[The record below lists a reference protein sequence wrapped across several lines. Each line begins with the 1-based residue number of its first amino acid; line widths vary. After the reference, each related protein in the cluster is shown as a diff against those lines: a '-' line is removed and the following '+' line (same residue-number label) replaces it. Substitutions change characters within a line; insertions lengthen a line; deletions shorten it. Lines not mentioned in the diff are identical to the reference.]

1 MKLKSII
8 LLIYLSLI
16 LSQEKI
22 NPLDF
27 QQSINLGSHKI
38 TYINDGGVLVKA
50 KTLYPESTTSFWD
63 EQKDLIDKEGNIFLY
78 FGGFLIETKD
88 KKVLM
93 DLGLGPEKIYLKG
106 IGNASG
112 GPFLNNLEKAG
123 VKPEEIT
130 DVFFSHLHQDNVGWA
145 TYKKNEKYEL
155 TFPNANYWCNQFE
168 WEHFEKDL
176 KKEETEINK
185 DLEKRFYEPIKNI
198 IKFAEERKEIAYKL
212 YPIISSGHSPGLT
225 ILKLESDRQLL
236 WFISD
241 IFHTPAEFRDI
252 TLYTD
257 LDYSKFAKETR
268 IIILPEFCR
277 KHSFLASPRF
287 GKYAFGKLHDN
298 GRVLEWEPCITK
310 ECKIYLDG
318 NTIAFQEDL

>member
-168 WEHFEKDL
+168 WDYFVKDI

-185 DLEKRFYEPIKNI
+185 DLEKRIYEPIKNI
-198 IKFAEERKEIAYKL
+198 IKFIEERKEIAYKL

-225 ILKLESDRQLL
+225 ILKLEAERQLL

-241 IFHTPAEFRDI
+241 IFHTIAEFRDI
-252 TLYTD
+252 TLFTD

-277 KHSFLASPRF
+277 KYSFLATPRF
-287 GKYAFGKLHDN
+287 GKYAFGKLHDK
-298 GRVLEWEPCITK
+298 GRVLEWEPCLTK

>member
-1 MKLKSII
+1 MELKSII
-8 LLIYLSLI
+8 LLIYLSLV
-16 LSQEKI
+16 LSQSQNYSI
-22 NPLDF
+22 DF
-27 QQSINLGSHKI
+27 QQFIKFGSYKI

-50 KTLYPESTTSFWD
+50 KELYPESTTSFW
-63 EQKDLIDKEGNIFLY
+63 EENKDLVDKEGNIFLY

-88 KKVLM
+88 KKIIM

-112 GPFLNNLEKAG
+112 GPFLQNLEKAG

-155 TFPNANYWCNQFE
+155 TFPNANYWCNQYE
-168 WEHFEKDL
+168 WQYFEKDL

-185 DLEKRFYEPIKNI
+185 DLEKRIYEPLKNI
-198 IKFAEERKEIAYKL
+198 IKFAEERKEIAPGL
-212 YPIISSGHSPGLT
+212 FPIVSSGHSPGLT
-225 ILKLESDRQLL
+225 NLKLEADRKIL

-241 IFHTPAEFRDI
+241 IFHTLAEFRDI
-252 TLYTD
+252 TLFTD

-277 KHSFLASPRF
+277 NHAFIASPRF

-298 GRVLEWEPCITK
+298 RRVLDWEPCLTK
-310 ECKIYLDG
+310 ECKLYLDG